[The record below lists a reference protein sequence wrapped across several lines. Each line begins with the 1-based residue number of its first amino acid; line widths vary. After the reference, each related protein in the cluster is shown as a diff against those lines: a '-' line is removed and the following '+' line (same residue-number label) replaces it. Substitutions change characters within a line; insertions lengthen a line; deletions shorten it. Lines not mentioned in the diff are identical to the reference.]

1 MKKAIFLDRDGTIN
15 SDEGHYYIY
24 KVEDFVFNP
33 GVIDGIRR
41 LNEAGYLIIV
51 VTNQGGVAKGE
62 YTIEDVDNLH
72 AHMCKELE
80 KHGAPFRG
88 YMKNL
93 YYFDNVQAIFG
104 EYIPSVASPDDIHG
118 EIAVVSLGG
127 DIKTVNDTGIRPA
140 SDGSDMLEMV
150 MAEGDRIYCLYH
162 RLSYDSSSGQMAWE
176 TTEPLEIR
184 LNGNTEWS
192 GDE

>member
-1 MKKAIFLDRDGTIN
+1 MADSFCIAGEWL
-15 SDEGHYYIY
+15 YYSARTQQYGAECGSQIY
-24 KVEDFVFNP
+24 
-33 GVIDGIRR
+33 R
-41 LNEAGYLIIV
+41 LNLE
-51 VTNQGGVAKGE
+51 T
-62 YTIEDVDNLH
+62 
-72 AHMCKELE
+72 MELE

-127 DIKTVNDTGIRPA
+127 EIKTVNDTGIRPA